1 MEKATVSNYG
11 YHAVHIEI
19 NANCNM
25 ACTFCPYPIKDDKT
39 TKLPM
44 EDIKSVID
52 QINYASN
59 FERDTSKD
67 AIYGETV
74 KNLRATVSFL
84 AQQMQIT
91 TNNTSRP
98 RRQRRR
104 RRREQEQ

>member
-52 QINYASN
+52 QI
-59 FERDTSKD
+59 D
-67 AIYGETV
+67 ADDKKQAFHSGGH
-74 KNLRATVSFL
+74 
-84 AQQMQIT
+84 AQI
-91 TNNTSRP
+91 NGSSRSGMGP
-98 RRQRRR
+98 WF
-104 RRREQEQ
+104 